1 MRELPKHSEKKGMRD
16 DKGYVFIMVLTLLM
30 VASLLVTPMLGFMAT
45 GAKTGVIY
53 RQNTE
58 ELAAADAGVE
68 DGVWQIRY
76 DKEQDF
82 PGYSPYD
89 YTASWGYQL
98 PELVNGIEVNVAIQ
112 NSWIPR
118 GLTPPSQAN
127 AERIILGIPANPP
140 TPAKPPKVILT
151 GGIPAPSTFNAKIQY
166 YFEDGED
173 LGIATLGVWLPPG
186 FNYDEAVASN
196 LDGYWSSRAIIPHA
210 GGEAIVWTFTS
221 YPFAGDGGSND
232 PFPGVNPGDN
242 PMVSNVSFQFT
253 GPANRSPEPIS
264 WIDTNLDLTQGGSP
278 SVGYTWDAGSTV
290 YKIASVAGETEIEA
304 YTTKGELRRLGST
317 IGGDFLSIGN
327 TLMTPTDSQY
337 YRAMLFKESSATV
350 DANDI
355 PDTAFIDAAWLYW
368 SGWIEAAWETIWSD
382 ECSTFDNWT
391 AGSAWEVYATP
402 IVITNSP
409 SSSTG
414 GWSNASSA
422 YSDGGGYAYMTSST
436 PSANETY
443 GTYGFSLAGKTI
455 TQVRARWDALTAG
468 ASVPVTYLYDTG
480 DNGDN
485 SFYSNYKMGQT
496 FSSSTPFTIT
506 SASALLYRTGG
517 YTGTIT
523 AEIYSTTGSPAY
535 PTGSA
540 LTSGTTNGGTLPT
553 ASPYEWRSISLTPY
567 ALSAGTTYALVL
579 SASGGSSGTSP
590 RWRYDGTSPTYSNGM
605 YGRSSSGGSW
615 STGSMD
621 SSRDNMFRIYGNG
634 TEYNDQIRVD
644 VSWDGG
650 TSWSSKTVQTLTSN
664 ETTYWFDFT
673 SATSWTPDQLSD
685 ANLKVRADAYTQGT
699 AEEVRLDWLPV
710 EVTYTDV
717 TSAGSFRGFAFGKS
731 SPGRYLATSS
741 NLDLSSYAS
750 ESVTL
755 TFQYWENDGS
765 QLESA
770 DRLQFQL
777 SGNGGGSWG
786 SLVTAFADDLSGG
799 ATPVTYNYT
808 VPSQYR
814 TSQFRMRFYLDG
826 FSESS
831 EVAFVDNVQINVPST
846 GQEAIQNAKV
856 NRVMFNGIPIT
867 AEESQAAPTNVSGA
881 PNSLTYSNF
890 FDATGI
896 VRAALD
902 PGTLSGTFTLGHWL
916 ENGPNSYALY
926 DAQTGLP
933 TGDTTGYPLGTPAVK
948 VGGSYPSKY
957 QWTWAGWSLVIIY
970 SSPETE
976 GHQLYLFDTLRYI
989 ALDTEL
995 TFTIN
1000 NFLAPNDTT
1009 GSHLTYFVGEG
1020 DNFYA
1025 GDSITLNGSYLSDAV
1040 NPWNNAFNSYSNL
1053 LDNPSLSG
1061 VDIDDFDVSSLI
1073 QPDDSSAVV
1082 VLDNGSE
1089 IYNLVYIILSF
1100 RSSRTTGNG
1109 TITYLIKG

>member
-1 MRELPKHSEKKGMRD
+1 MRILLKASAKKGIRD
-16 DKGYVFIMVLTLLM
+16 EKGYVFMMVLALLM
-30 VASLLVTPMLGFMAT
+30 VASLLVSPMLGFMAT

-89 YTASWGYQL
+89 YTTGWGYQL
-98 PELVNGIEVNVAIQ
+98 PELVNGIEVNVTLQ

-118 GLTPPSQAN
+118 GLTPPSAAN

-173 LGIATLGVWLPPG
+173 LRIATLGVWLPPG

-196 LDGYWSSRAIIPHA
+196 LDGYYSSRGIIPHA

-253 GPANRSPEPIS
+253 GPENRSPEPIA

-278 SVGYTWDAGSTV
+278 SVSHTWDAGSTV
-290 YKIASVAGETEIEA
+290 YKIASVAGGTEVEA

-317 IGGDFLSIGN
+317 IGGDYLSIGN

-337 YRAMLFKESSATV
+337 YRAMLFKESSGTV

-368 SGWIEAAWETIWSD
+368 SGWIEQAWLTVWWD
-382 ECSTFDNWT
+382 ECSNFDNWT
-391 AGSAWEVYATP
+391 AGSAWEVY
-402 IVITNSP
+402 
-409 SSSTG
+409 
-414 GWSNASSA
+414 
-422 YSDGGGYAYMTSST
+422 
-436 PSANETY
+436 
-443 GTYGFSLAGKTI
+443 
-455 TQVRARWDALTAG
+455 
-468 ASVPVTYLYDTG
+468 
-480 DNGDN
+480 
-485 SFYSNYKMGQT
+485 
-496 FSSSTPFTIT
+496 
-506 SASALLYRTGG
+506 SAS
-517 YTGTIT
+517 
-523 AEIYSTTGSPAY
+523 
-535 PTGSA
+535 
-540 LTSGTTNGGTLPT
+540 
-553 ASPYEWRSISLTPY
+553 
-567 ALSAGTTYALVL
+567 
-579 SASGGSSGTSP
+579 
-590 RWRYDGTSPTYSNGM
+590 
-605 YGRSSSGGSW
+605 
-615 STGSMD
+615 
-621 SSRDNMFRIYGNG
+621 
-634 TEYNDQIRVD
+634 
-644 VSWDGG
+644 
-650 TSWSSKTVQTLTSN
+650 
-664 ETTYWFDFT
+664 
-673 SATSWTPDQLSD
+673 
-685 ANLKVRADAYTQGT
+685 
-699 AEEVRLDWLPV
+699 
-710 EVTYTDV
+710 
-717 TSAGSFRGFAFGKS
+717 SFRGFTYGKS
-731 SPGRYLATSS
+731 SPGRYLSTNADR
-741 NLDLSSYAS
+741 DLSAYAS

-755 TFQYWENDGS
+755 TFKYWETDGS
-765 QLESA
+765 QLESS

-777 SGNGGGSWG
+777 SGNGGSSWG
-786 SLVTAFADDLSGG
+786 SLVTVFADDLSGG
-799 ATPVTYNYT
+799 DTPVTYNYT
-808 VPSQYR
+808 IPSQYR
-814 TSQFRMRFYLDG
+814 TSQFRMRFYLDSFTG
-826 FSESS
+826 SNEY
-831 EVAFVDNVQINVPST
+831 AYVDDVQLNVPST

-856 NRVMFNGIPIT
+856 NRVMFNGTPVV
-867 AEESQAAPTNVSGA
+867 AEEWQAAPTADVSGA
-881 PNSLTYSNF
+881 PNSLTYSCF

-902 PGTLSGTFTLGHWL
+902 PNTLSGSFTLGHWL
-916 ENGPNSYALY
+916 EDGPNSYALY

-948 VGGSYPSKY
+948 VSGSYPTRY
-957 QWTWAGWSLVIIY
+957 QWTWAGWSLVIVY
-970 SSPETE
+970 SSPETA

-1025 GDSITLNGSYLSDAV
+1025 GDSITLNGSALSDAV
-1040 NPWNNAFNSYSNL
+1040 NPANNVFNSYSNM

-1061 VDIDDFDVSSLI
+1061 IDIDDFDVSSLI

-1082 VLDNGSE
+1082 VLDNGNE

-1109 TITYLIKG
+1109 TIAYLIVG